1 MEILVLY
8 VVVEIAL
15 QTKRVG
21 FGKLVLYGLNGEY
34 SVNIQTEISESS

>member
-21 FGKLVLYGLNGEY
+21 FGKLVLYGEY
-34 SVNIQTEISESS
+34 SVNIQIEISESS